1 MWRPGLIAK
10 REYIRHVRR
19 KSFIGA
25 LFMPLIMLMIIAIII
40 FVTYTSIEASNRGTI
55 GYIDPSNALH
65 DATSPPNT
73 PYPVVAYANEETAN
87 AALTNKTLIAYF
99 KLAPDFAKS
108 SRAELIFLEKA
119 PDRNAIRAFEQ
130 FAKSTL
136 LRNLPPEIQ
145 TREKNGITLILET
158 PDKTRS
164 FGGINLINWLLPIGV
179 GVLFIIALFSGA
191 QYLVQAVLEE
201 KENRTMEVMV
211 TSVTPLQMLT
221 GKLIGL
227 AAVGL
232 TQIGAWLMGILMV
245 LAALQQFVPQLQNAR
260 IEPRF
265 IVIALLLFVLQY
277 LLFGA
282 LMIGL
287 GSAVANAKDGQ
298 QLATPF
304 VLLSLV
310 PEFMIPLIFLN
321 PNGVISVGLSVMPI
335 TSSLALLLRYAVTD
349 VPLWQIAM
357 ALVLQSLAVI
367 AALWLSARIFRL
379 GMLRYGQRVGLTEIW
394 QTLQSK

>member
-10 REYIRHVRR
+10 REYIQHVRR
-19 KSFIGA
+19 KSFIGV
-25 LFMPLIMLMIIAIII
+25 LLMPLIMLMIIAIII

-55 GYIDPSNALH
+55 GYIDPSNALR
-65 DATSPPNT
+65 DAVSPPNT
-73 PYPVVAYANEETAN
+73 TYPVVAYANEETAN
-87 AALTNKTLIAYF
+87 TALTNKTLIAYF

-119 PDRNAIRAFEQ
+119 PDRNAIRTFEQ
-130 FAKSTL
+130 FAKSAL
-136 LRNLPPEIQ
+136 LRNSPPEIQ
-145 TREKNGITLILET
+145 AREKNGITLILET

-164 FGGINLINWLLPIGV
+164 FGGINIINWLLPIGV

-260 IEPRF
+260 IEPSF

-321 PNGVISVGLSVMPI
+321 PNGVISVGLSIMPI

-349 VPLWQIAM
+349 VPLWQIAL
-357 ALVLQSLAVI
+357 ALALQSLAVI

-394 QTLQSK
+394 QTLQWK

>member
-1 MWRPGLIAK
+1 
-10 REYIRHVRR
+10 
-19 KSFIGA
+19 
-25 LFMPLIMLMIIAIII
+25 
-40 FVTYTSIEASNRGTI
+40 
-55 GYIDPSNALH
+55 
-65 DATSPPNT
+65 
-73 PYPVVAYANEETAN
+73 
-87 AALTNKTLIAYF
+87 
-99 KLAPDFAKS
+99 
-108 SRAELIFLEKA
+108 
-119 PDRNAIRAFEQ
+119 
-130 FAKSTL
+130 
-136 LRNLPPEIQ
+136 
-145 TREKNGITLILET
+145 
-158 PDKTRS
+158 
-164 FGGINLINWLLPIGV
+164 
-179 GVLFIIALFSGA
+179 
-191 QYLVQAVLEE
+191 
-201 KENRTMEVMV
+201 
-211 TSVTPLQMLT
+211 
-221 GKLIGL
+221 
-227 AAVGL
+227 VGL